1 MSKKTNNYPF
11 VSVCTPTFNRRP
23 FIPMMFECF
32 KNQTYPKSRIEWI
45 IVDDG
50 TDKIRDLIF
59 AENIPQIKYFSIP
72 QKMNLGAK
80 RNYCHSKCKG
90 SIIVYMDDDDYY
102 PPERISHAV
111 ETLSANKNAL
121 VAGSSEIYVYFKD
134 IKKMYQFGPYNP
146 SHATAG
152 TFAFRRE
159 LLNISRYEEH
169 AALAEER
176 HFLKNWTVPM
186 VQLDPLKTI
195 LVFSHKHNTFDKR
208 ALLEGAN
215 PAVTKIS
222 EKTVKMFIR
231 DPKEEKIKQFF
242 MSEIDHLLKNYT
254 PGEPSMKPDVLEQ
267 IKSIDEQRKKDQQQ
281 QQQQTIMLQEPG
293 KEPIMIGLSEAVNI
307 VNQQNEQIRKLVAH
321 SQELEKMVQQLQNKI
336 ISSSCNSC
344 REFPDNHEFNS
355 PMGQIHETTTKSVS
369 FSEPLE
375 KPSVSAQL
383 LLKQKDEKIAE
394 LELELLKIKNTL
406 NNNTKEVKISE
417 PKPTDKNQ
425 CPVKERSKLEPE
437 FMIKI

>member
-1 MSKKTNNYPF
+1 MSKKTSNYPF

-111 ETLSANKNAL
+111 ETLSENKNAM

-159 LLNISRYEEH
+159 LLNISRYEDH

-215 PAVTKIS
+215 PAVTKVS

-242 MSEIDHLLKNYT
+242 MSEIDHLLKNYA
-254 PGEPSMKPDVLEQ
+254 PGEPAMKPDVLEQ

-281 QQQQTIMLQEPG
+281 QQQQQQPQTIMLQEPG
-293 KEPIMIGLSEAVNI
+293 KEPIAIGLSEAVNI
-307 VNQQNEQIRKLVAH
+307 VNQQNEQIRKLIAH

-336 ISSSCNSC
+336 ISM
-344 REFPDNHEFNS
+344 D
-355 PMGQIHETTTKSVS
+355 QTHETTTKSVS

-394 LELELLKIKNTL
+394 LELELQKMKNTRK
-406 NNNTKEVKISE
+406 NDTIEVKISE
-417 PKPTDKNQ
+417 SKTIDKSQ
-425 CPVKERSKLEPE
+425 PQGPIKERSKLEPE

>member
-1 MSKKTNNYPF
+1 MRNNNNNMSKTSNYPF

-23 FIPMMFECF
+23 FIPTMFECF

-50 TDKIRDLIF
+50 TDKIKDLID
-59 AENIPQIKYFSIP
+59 AENIPQIKYLSVP
-72 QKMNLGAK
+72 KKMNLGAK
-80 RNYCHSKCKG
+80 RNLCHSKCKG

-111 ETLSANKNAL
+111 ETLLCNKNAMI
-121 VAGSSEIYVYFKD
+121 AGTSEIYVYFKD
-134 IKKMYQFGPYNP
+134 IKKMYQFGPYSP
-146 SHATAG
+146 WHATAG

-159 LLNISRYEEH
+159 LLDISRYEDN

-176 HFLKNWTVPM
+176 QFLKNWMVPM

-215 PAVTKIS
+215 PAVTKVS

-231 DPKEEKIKQFF
+231 EPKEEKIKKFF

-254 PGEPSMKPDVLEQ
+254 PGEPTMKPDVLEQ
-267 IKSIDEQRKKDQQQ
+267 IKLIDEERRKEEQQQ
-281 QQQQTIMLQEPG
+281 QQQQRPQTIMMREPG
-293 KEPIMIGLSEAVNI
+293 KEPIEIGLTEAVDI
-307 VNQQNEQIRKLVAH
+307 VNKQTDQIRKLVTH

-336 ISSSCNSC
+336 ISLEHTHATSSK
-344 REFPDNHEFNS
+344 
-355 PMGQIHETTTKSVS
+355 TVS
-369 FSEPLE
+369 FSVPLE
-375 KPSVSAQL
+375 KPSVSTQL
-383 LLKQKDEKIAE
+383 LLIQKDEKIAE
-394 LELELLKIKNTL
+394 LELELQKIK
-406 NNNTKEVKISE
+406 IGE
-417 PKPTDKNQ
+417 PIKMSQTTTSLSRGPI
-425 CPVKERSKLEPE
+425 KERSKLEPE

>member
-1 MSKKTNNYPF
+1 MSKKTSNCPF

-50 TDKIRDLIF
+50 TDKIKDLIDV
-59 AENIPQIKYFSIP
+59 ENIPQIKYFSVP
-72 QKMNLGAK
+72 KKMNLGVK
-80 RNYCHSKCKG
+80 RNFCHSKCKG

-111 ETLSANKNAL
+111 ETLASNKNAMI
-121 VAGSSEIYVYFKD
+121 AGSSEIYVYFKD

-146 SHATAG
+146 WHATAG

-159 LLNISRYEEH
+159 LLDISRYEDN

-176 HFLKNWTVPM
+176 HFLKDWTVPM
-186 VQLDPLKTI
+186 VQLDPMKTI

-215 PAVTKIS
+215 PAVTKVS
-222 EKTVKMFIR
+222 EKTVKMFIQGTN
-231 DPKEEKIKQFF
+231 EEKIKQFF
-242 MSEIDHLLKNYT
+242 MSEIDHLLKNYA
-254 PGEPSMKPDVLEQ
+254 PGEPAMKPDVLEQ
-267 IKSIDEQRKKDQQQ
+267 IKLIDEQRKKEQQQQ

-293 KEPIMIGLSEAVNI
+293 KEPITIGLSEAVNI
-307 VNQQNEQIRKLVAH
+307 VNRQNDQIRKLVAH
-321 SQELEKMVQQLQNKI
+321 SQELECMVQQLQNKI
-336 ISSSCNSC
+336 ILLEQT
-344 REFPDNHEFNS
+344 R
-355 PMGQIHETTTKSVS
+355 ETTTKTVS

-375 KPSVSAQL
+375 KPSVSSQL
-383 LLKQKDEKIAE
+383 LLKQKDEKIVE
-394 LELELLKIKNTL
+394 LELELQRMKNTQKQE
-406 NNNTKEVKISE
+406 TIEVKIGE
-417 PKPTDKNQ
+417 PIKISQPTTSGII
-425 CPVKERSKLEPE
+425 KERSKLEPE

>member
-1 MSKKTNNYPF
+1 MSKKTSNYPF

-50 TDKIRDLIF
+50 TDKIKDLID
-59 AENIPQIKYFSIP
+59 AENIPQIKYFSIS
-72 QKMNLGAK
+72 QKMSLGAK
-80 RNYCHSKCKG
+80 RNFCHSKCKG

-111 ETLSANKNAL
+111 EMLSTNKTAMI
-121 VAGSSEIYVYFKD
+121 AGSSEIYVYFKD

-159 LLNISRYEEH
+159 LLNTTRYEEH

-208 ALLEGAN
+208 ALLENAN

-222 EKTVKMFIR
+222 DKTVKMFIR
-231 DPKEEKIKQFF
+231 TSAEEKIKQFF
-242 MSEIDHLLKNYT
+242 MNDIDHLLKNYK
-254 PGEPSMKPDVLEQ
+254 PGEPRMKPDVLQQ
-267 IKSIDEQRKKDQQQ
+267 IKEIDEQRKKDQQQ
-281 QQQQTIMLQEPG
+281 HQQQPQTIMLQEPG
-293 KEPIMIGLSEAVNI
+293 KEPVAIGVAEAVNI
-307 VNQQNEQIRKLVAH
+307 VNQQNEQIRQLVAH
-321 SQELEKMVQQLQNKI
+321 SQELERMNQQLQNKI
-336 ISSSCNSC
+336 VSLEKIK
-344 REFPDNHEFNS
+344 
-355 PMGQIHETTTKSVS
+355 MHETPSKTVS
-369 FSEPLE
+369 FSDPLE
-375 KPSVSAQL
+375 KPSATVQE
-383 LLKQKDEKIAE
+383 LLKQKDQKIAE
-394 LELELLKIKNTL
+394 LETELQTIKNSY
-406 NNNTKEVKISE
+406 KESE
-417 PKPTDKNQ
+417 SVEIRIIEPDIKSYLPTIN
-425 CPVKERSKLEPE
+425 PIKERSKLEPE